1 MVMSTHLAVVLISN
15 NTCLSNN
22 RLNSI
27 FVVHIGCACCPI
39 DTHIF
44 RAHSTR
50 VLLHT
55 AWTLCAFPREQEQGS
70 GPHHVNDGS
79 QNDGSVSS
87 HLACD

>member
-1 MVMSTHLAVVLISN
+1 MVMSKHLAVVLISN
-15 NTCLSNN
+15 TTCLSNN

-27 FVVHIGCACCPI
+27 FVVHMGCACCPI

-44 RAHSTR
+44 RAHSTL
-50 VLLHT
+50 VLLRT
-55 AWTLCAFPREQEQGS
+55 ARILCAFPREQEQGS
-70 GPHHVNDGS
+70 GTRHANDGS